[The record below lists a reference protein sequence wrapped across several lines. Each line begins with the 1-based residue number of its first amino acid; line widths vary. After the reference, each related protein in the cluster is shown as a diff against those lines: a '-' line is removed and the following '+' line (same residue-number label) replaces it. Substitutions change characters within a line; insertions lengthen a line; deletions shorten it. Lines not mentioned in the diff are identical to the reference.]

1 MQASGFAEWPDYR
14 IDVRRIRNLV
24 RVSHDDRHLAET
36 TASLLVAEQD
46 HGIVF
51 YIPVADVRFDLL
63 TLDEQL
69 TSRCPFKGRARYWR
83 PHDSAE
89 PIAWEYTDPYPEVA
103 LIRDHIGFY
112 QDRVRLEVGVA
123 TPAVSGVRQR
133 AEAGSTPRAAE

>member
-69 TSRCPFKGRARYWR
+69 TSRCPSRAG
-83 PHDSAE
+83 PG
-89 PIAWEYTDPYPEVA
+89 
-103 LIRDHIGFY
+103 IGA
-112 QDRVRLEVGVA
+112 RTTAR
-123 TPAVSGVRQR
+123 SRSR
-133 AEAGSTPRAAE
+133 GSTPIPIRRWR